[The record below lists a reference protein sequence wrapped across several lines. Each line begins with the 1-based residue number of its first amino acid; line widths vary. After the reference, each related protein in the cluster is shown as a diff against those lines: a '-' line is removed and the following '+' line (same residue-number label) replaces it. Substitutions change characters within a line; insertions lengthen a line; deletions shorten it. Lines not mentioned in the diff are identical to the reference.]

1 MEAKYLFTIENLTKK
16 YMQGEKEIKALD
28 NVNLNVKA
36 GEDIAIIGP
45 SGSGKS
51 TLLKVIACLINYDS
65 GKYIYKSEDTS
76 SWSNTKK
83 ADFRN
88 SEVGMVVQD
97 YALLEGQDAYK
108 NVSLPFD
115 YSKKKF
121 SKKERTKLVKA
132 ALAKLGIEDLFHSKV
147 NKLSG
152 GQRQRV
158 AIARAIIMQPK
169 ILLADEPTGALDS
182 ENGEV
187 VSELLHKIND
197 DGTTLIIATHNLELA
212 KTCSRIIKLKDGKLV
227 SE

>member
-1 MEAKYLFTIENLTKK
+1 
-16 YMQGEKEIKALD
+16 
-28 NVNLNVKA
+28 
-36 GEDIAIIGP
+36 
-45 SGSGKS
+45 
-51 TLLKVIACLINYDS
+51 
-65 GKYIYKSEDTS
+65 
-76 SWSNTKK
+76 
-83 ADFRN
+83 
-88 SEVGMVVQD
+88 MVVQD

-197 DGTTLIIATHNLELA
+197 DGTTLIIATHNLELP